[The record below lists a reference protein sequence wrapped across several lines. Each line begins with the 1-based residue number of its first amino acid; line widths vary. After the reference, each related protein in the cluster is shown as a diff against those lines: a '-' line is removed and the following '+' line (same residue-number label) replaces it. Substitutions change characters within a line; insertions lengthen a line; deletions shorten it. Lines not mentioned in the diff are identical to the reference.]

1 MKRMSRKQLAKIP
14 TYIILTAWSL
24 IVLFP
29 IWTLIINSFKPQK
42 EIFRDPFGLPKTFT
56 LAGYEAAW
64 KTGKFNLYFTNTIIV
79 TLISLLLIL
88 LVGSMAAYA
97 LAKWKSRVTGFLYI
111 FFIAGLMIP
120 IRLGTIDLVRLVK
133 ALNLQDTIW
142 SLIPVYVAMGMPIA
156 TFVLTAFIKEIP
168 GEMFDA
174 AKVDGA
180 SEWQTYGMIVVP
192 LMRPALATVAIFNMI
207 KIWNDFWFPLVFIRV
222 EEARTVALGVSLLFG
237 QYRTDWTRALAVL
250 SLAAVPLLILYIL
263 LARQFIKGLTAGA
276 VKG

>member
-1 MKRMSRKQLAKIP
+1 MSRKNITLIP
-14 TYIILTAWSL
+14 KYILLTIWSV

-29 IWTLIINSFKPQK
+29 IWTLIVNSFKPQK
-42 EIFRDPFGLPKTFT
+42 EIFRDPFGLPKDFTF
-56 LAGYEAAW
+56 AGYQAAW
-64 KTGKFNLYFTNTIIV
+64 KTGRFDLYFTNTLIV
-79 TLISLLLIL
+79 TIISLGLIL
-88 LVGSMAAYA
+88 LVGSLAAYA
-97 LAKWKSRVTGFLYI
+97 LAKWKSWVTGFLYV

-120 IRLGTIDLVRLVK
+120 IRLGTIDLVRLIK

-156 TFVLTAFIKEIP
+156 TFVLTAFIKNLP
-168 GEMFDA
+168 REMFDA

-180 SEWQTYGMIVVP
+180 SEWQIYSTMVIP

-222 EEARTVALGVSLLFG
+222 EKARTVALGVSLLFG

-250 SLAAVPLLILYIL
+250 SLAAVPLLILYII
-263 LARQFIKGLTAGA
+263 LAREFIKGLTAGA

>member
-1 MKRMSRKQLAKIP
+1 MSRSTIARLP
-14 TYIILTAWSL
+14 TYLILTAWSVV
-24 IVLFP
+24 VLFP
-29 IWTLIINSFKPQK
+29 LWTLIVNSFKPQK
-42 EIFRDPFGLPKTFT
+42 EIFKDPFGLPKNFT

-64 KTGKFNLYFTNTIIV
+64 KTGRFDLYFTNSIIV
-79 TLISLLLIL
+79 TLISLVLIL
-88 LVGSMAAYA
+88 AVGSMAAYS
-97 LAKWKSRVTGFLYI
+97 LAKWKSWVTNFLYV

-120 IRLGTIDLVRLVK
+120 IRLGTIDLVRLIK
-133 ALNLQDTIW
+133 TLNLQDTIW
-142 SLIPVYVAMGMPIA
+142 SLIPVYIAMGMPIA
-156 TFVLTAFIKEIP
+156 TFVLTAFIKDLP
-168 GEMFDA
+168 SEMFDA

-180 SEWQTYGMIVVP
+180 SEWQTYLTIVLP

-250 SLAAVPLLILYIL
+250 SLAAVPLLILYVL
-263 LARQFIKGLTAGA
+263 LSRQFIKGLTAGA

>member
-1 MKRMSRKQLAKIP
+1 MKRMKFNQLI
-14 TYIILTAWSL
+14 TYIALSIWSV

-29 IWTLIINSFKPQK
+29 LWTLVINSFKPQK
-42 EIFRDPFGLPKTFT
+42 EIFKDPFGLPDTFT
-56 LAGYEAAW
+56 FEGYKAAW
-64 KTGKFNLYFTNTIIV
+64 SSGRFDLYFTNTLIV
-79 TLISLLLIL
+79 TTISLTLIL
-88 LVGSMAAYA
+88 LIGSMAAYA
-97 LAKWKSRVTGFLYI
+97 LAKWKSPVTNFLYI

-120 IRLGTIDLVRLVK
+120 IRLGTIDLVRLIK

-142 SLIPVYVAMGMPIA
+142 SLIPVYIAMGMPIA
-156 TFVLTAFIKEIP
+156 TFVLTAFIKELP
-168 GEMFDA
+168 REMFDA

-180 SEWQTYGMIVVP
+180 SEWQIYGTIVLP

-263 LARQFIKGLTAGA
+263 LAREFIKGLTAGA

>member
-1 MKRMSRKQLAKIP
+1 MRQTKLNQLL
-14 TYIILTAWSL
+14 TYVLLTIWSV

-29 IWTLIINSFKPQK
+29 LWTLIINSFKPQK
-42 EIFRDPFGLPKTFT
+42 EIFKDPFGFPKDFTFD
-56 LAGYEAAW
+56 GYIAAW
-64 KTGKFNLYFTNTIIV
+64 KDGRFDLYFINTLIV
-79 TLISLLLIL
+79 TIVSLTLIL

-97 LAKWKSRVTGFLYI
+97 LAKWKSKASNFLYV

-120 IRLGTIDLVRLVK
+120 IRLGTIDLVRLIK

-156 TFVLTAFIKEIP
+156 TFVLTAFIKELP

-180 SEWQTYGMIVVP
+180 SEWQIYSRMVLP

-207 KIWNDFWFPLVFIRV
+207 KIWNDFWFPLVFIRS

-250 SLAAVPLLILYIL
+250 SLAAVPLLILYVL
-263 LARQFIKGLTAGA
+263 LAREFIKGLTAGA

>member
-1 MKRMSRKQLAKIP
+1 MNRKTLA
-14 TYIILTAWSL
+14 LTFKYLALTLWSL

-56 LAGYEAAW
+56 LAGYQAAW
-64 KTGKFNLYFTNTIIV
+64 NTGRFDVYFVN
-79 TLISLLLIL
+79 TLIITVLSLSLIL

-97 LAKWKSRVTGFLYI
+97 LAKWNSRLTGFLYV

-120 IRLGTIDLVRLVK
+120 IRLGTIDLVRLIK

-156 TFVLTAFIKEIP
+156 TFVLTAFIKELP
-168 GEMFDA
+168 QEMFDA

-180 SEWQTYGMIVVP
+180 SEWQVYSTMVLP

-207 KIWNDFWFPLVFIRV
+207 KIWNDFWFPLVFIRS
-222 EEARTVALGVSLLFG
+222 ESARTVALGVSLLFG

-250 SLAAVPLLILYIL
+250 SLAAVPLLILYVL
-263 LARQFIKGLTAGA
+263 LAREFIKGLTAGA

>member
-1 MKRMSRKQLAKIP
+1 MRGIKFNQLI
-14 TYIILTAWSL
+14 TYIVLTAWSL

-29 IWTLIINSFKPQK
+29 LWTLIVNSFKPQK
-42 EIFRDPFGLPKTFT
+42 EIFKDPFGLPDTFT
-56 LAGYEAAW
+56 LDGYKAVW
-64 KTGKFNLYFTNTIIV
+64 SSGRFDLYFINSLIV
-79 TLISLLLIL
+79 TILSLTLIL
-88 LVGSMAAYA
+88 FVGSMAAYA
-97 LAKWKSRVTGFLYI
+97 LAKWRSRASNFLYV

-120 IRLGTIDLVRLVK
+120 IRLGTIDLVRLIK

-156 TFVLTAFIKEIP
+156 TFVLTAFIKELP
-168 GEMFDA
+168 NEMFDA

-180 SEWQTYGMIVVP
+180 SEWQVYSIIVLP

-207 KIWNDFWFPLVFIRV
+207 KIWNDFWFPLVFIRA
-222 EEARTVALGVSLLFG
+222 EESRTVALGVSLLFG

-250 SLAAVPLLILYIL
+250 SLAAIPLLVLYVL
-263 LARQFIKGLTAGA
+263 LAREFIKGLTAGA

>member
-1 MKRMSRKQLAKIP
+1 MSRTQLARIP
-14 TYIILTAWSL
+14 TYIVLTIWSV

-29 IWTLIINSFKPQK
+29 IWTLIVNSFKPQK
-42 EIFRDPFGLPKTFT
+42 EIFRDPFGLPKDFTF
-56 LAGYEAAW
+56 AGYEEAW
-64 KTGKFNLYFTNTIIV
+64 KTGRFDLYFTNTIIV
-79 TLISLLLIL
+79 TVISLTLIL

-97 LAKWKSRVTGFLYI
+97 LAKWKSPVTNFLYI

-120 IRLGTIDLVRLVK
+120 IRLGTIDLVRLIK

-156 TFVLTAFIKEIP
+156 TFVLTAFIKELP
-168 GEMFDA
+168 REMFDA

-180 SEWQTYGMIVVP
+180 SEWQIYSTIVLP

-250 SLAAVPLLILYIL
+250 SLAAVPLLIFYIL
-263 LARQFIKGLTAGA
+263 LSREFIKGLTAGA

>member
-1 MKRMSRKQLAKIP
+1 MRNKLNQGL
-14 TYIILTAWSL
+14 TYILLTVWSV

-29 IWTLIINSFKPQK
+29 LWTLVINSFKPQK
-42 EIFRDPFGLPKTFT
+42 EIFKDPFGLPKNFTFN
-56 LAGYEAAW
+56 GYIEAW
-64 KTGKFNLYFTNTIIV
+64 KTGRFDLYFENTLIV
-79 TLISLLLIL
+79 TVLSLTLIL
-88 LVGSMAAYA
+88 FVGSMAAYA
-97 LAKWKSRVTGFLYI
+97 LAKWKSPIANFLYI

-120 IRLGTIDLVRLVK
+120 IRLGTIDLVRLIK

-156 TFVLTAFIKEIP
+156 TFVLTAFIKELP

-180 SEWQTYGMIVVP
+180 SEWQIYSQLVVP

-207 KIWNDFWFPLVFIRV
+207 KIWNDFWFPLVFIRS
-222 EEARTVALGVSLLFG
+222 EKARTVALGVSLLFG

-250 SLAAVPLLILYIL
+250 SLAAVPLLILYVL
-263 LARQFIKGLTAGA
+263 LSREFIKGLTAGA